1 MGLGPNE
8 QRLLGQIE
16 RALRGSDP
24 KLAATLANFNRLTFH
39 EAMPLRERLLRPP
52 SRVVRFAPVAI
63 AAWVMFM
70 ILISVTVLSRIEP
83 GQGRWRCRVRDR
95 LGAGLPGGWRVT
107 ARRTRRGQYP
117 AITAHR
123 PATVTGRC
131 GSG

>member
-39 EAMPLRERLLRPP
+39 EAMPMRERLLHPP

-63 AAWVMFM
+63 AAFVIFM
-70 ILISVTVLSRIEP
+70 ILISVTVLSRIGPAKGNSPAACEIAWV
-83 GQGRWRCRVRDR
+83 QGCR
-95 LGAGLPGGWRVT
+95 AGGVSPHAAHGVVNI
-107 ARRTRRGQYP
+107 RR
-117 AITAHR
+117 
-123 PATVTGRC
+123 
-131 GSG
+131 